1 MHVLALPRVHIGRIA
16 RLDDG
21 PVAKREDHSL
31 HGERALE
38 RIRGGERRHKVFEDA
53 LAVPFKEVLSRLLVV
68 LAPRPVLELCHNIRG
83 AILAKL
89 QLICY

>member
-1 MHVLALPRVHIGRIA
+1 MHVLALPRVHISRIA

-21 PVAKREDHSL
+21 PVAKREYHSL

-38 RIRGGERRHKVFEDA
+38 RIRGCERHREVFEDA
-53 LAVPFKEVLSRLLVV
+53 PAVPFKEVLSRLLVV

-83 AILAKL
+83 AVLAKL
-89 QLICY
+89 QLIYI